1 MAISSVA
8 ASAAAS
14 NAQTDASIALAQA
27 KSVDQQSQAAR
38 VSSDQ
43 TSNPVT
49 QAPSVKPSLNSN
61 GETIGTTIS
70 VSA

>member
-1 MAISSVA
+1 MAISPVA

-14 NAQTDASIALAQA
+14 GAQANAAVAVAQA
-27 KSVDQQSQAAR
+27 KAANQQSL
-38 VSSDQ
+38 VDTSSAES
-43 TSNPVT
+43 SNPVT
-49 QAPSVKPSLNSN
+49 QAPAVKPSLNSN